1 MDAITT
7 LGGMLVVTETEAE
20 VIVIGGGIVGCA
32 AAYELAKRGT
42 WVILVEKGAIASEQ
56 SSRAWGFVRQQGRD
70 PAELP
75 LMLAA
80 NRIWQGL
87 GEELRADIEWVQGGN
102 LGLAANDERM
112 EQHRDWLPLAKEFGL
127 DTRLLSRQR
136 VQQLIPSLE
145 GPFVGGMFT
154 PSDGHAEPRKATLAF
169 AHAAQEHGAIIKCGC
184 AAEGVER
191 TAGRISGVRTEKG
204 LLRAPILVC
213 AAGAWSARVA
223 RMVGLALPQR
233 VVCSTAAQT
242 GPVPPITPSGVWAP
256 GIAFRQRTDGT
267 LYIAGGGRSDYY
279 LTLESFQH
287 LRLFLPNYL
296 KNWRMFRLHVG
307 ADLLRDSA
315 RRAPWSP
322 ARQHP
327 FAHTVGV
334 EPSPNPASVD
344 ESRQNLEALAPSLKG
359 IRITRVWAGLI
370 DATPDAIPVLGPVA
384 HPRGFIFATGFS
396 GHGFAMG
403 PIAGRLIAEGILD
416 GRPSLDLHALRYA
429 RFQEGDVGKPRNVL

>member
-1 MDAITT
+1 M
-7 LGGMLVVTETEAE
+7 VTEAE
-20 VIVIGGGIVGCA
+20 VIVIGGGIAGCA
-32 AAYELAKRGT
+32 TAYYLAKRGT
-42 WVILVEKGAIASEQ
+42 RVILLEKGEIAGEQ

-75 LMLAA
+75 LMLAS

-87 GEELRADIEWVQGGN
+87 SEELGAGIEWVQGGN
-102 LGLAANDERM
+102 LGLAANDERL
-112 EQHRDWLPLAKEFGL
+112 QQYRDWLPLANDVGL
-127 DTRLLSRQR
+127 DTRLLSRHE

-145 GPFVGGMFT
+145 GPFVGGMYT
-154 PSDGHAEPRKATLAF
+154 PSDGHAEPRKATVAF
-169 AHAAQEHGAIIKCGC
+169 ARAAEERGAMIQTGC
-184 AAEGVER
+184 AVEEIER
-191 TAGRISGVRTEKG
+191 TAGKISGVRTEKG
-204 LLRAPILVC
+204 LIRAPIVVC

-223 RMVGLALPQR
+223 RMVGLSLPQR
-233 VVCSTAAQT
+233 VVRSTAAQT
-242 GPVPPITPSGVWAP
+242 EPAPPITPSGVWAP

-307 ADLLRDSA
+307 ADLLKDIA

-322 ARQHP
+322 ATRHP

-334 EPSPNPASVD
+334 EPPPNPASV
-344 ESRQNLEALAPSLKG
+344 EQSRQNLEALIPSLKG
-359 IRITRVWAGLI
+359 IQIQRAWAGLI
-370 DATPDAIPVLGPVA
+370 DATPDALPVLGPVER
-384 HPRGFIFATGFS
+384 PRGFIFATGFS

-416 GRPSLDLHALRYA
+416 GRPSLDLHPLRYS
-429 RFQEGDVGKPRNVL
+429 RFQEGDIGKPRNVL